1 MINYDIYIN
10 FFMIMVNYKKAVK
23 KNKMKNYN
31 EIVQNKSSF

>member
-10 FFMIMVNYKKAVK
+10 FFMIMVNYKKVVK

>member
-10 FFMIMVNYKKAVK
+10 FFMIMVNYKKVVK
-23 KNKMKNYN
+23 KNKMKNYK